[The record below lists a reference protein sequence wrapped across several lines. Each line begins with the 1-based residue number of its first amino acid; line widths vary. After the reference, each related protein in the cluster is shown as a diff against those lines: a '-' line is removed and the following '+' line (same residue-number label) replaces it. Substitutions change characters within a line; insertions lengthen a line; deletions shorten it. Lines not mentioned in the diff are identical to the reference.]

1 MSDFNKPS
9 IVYWII
15 GVLALAWNGM
25 GVNSYL
31 QTAFKSEAVWSEL
44 STEQVTFMDNLPAW
58 LTALFALAV
67 FGGLLGS
74 IGLLLRKKWAAP
86 LFVISFLCAT
96 VQQLYLLFGTE
107 MQDVFGERNPLVMP
121 ILIIVFGAFLVWYSK
136 NAKSKGILS

>member
-1 MSDFNKPS
+1 MSDSNKPS

-44 STEQVTFMDNLPAW
+44 STEQVAFMDNLPAW

-67 FGGLLGS
+67 FGGVLGS
-74 IGLLLRKKWAAP
+74 IGLLTKAA
-86 LFVISFLCAT
+86 S
-96 VQQLYLLFGTE
+96 
-107 MQDVFGERNPLVMP
+107 
-121 ILIIVFGAFLVWYSK
+121 
-136 NAKSKGILS
+136 LSSTKF